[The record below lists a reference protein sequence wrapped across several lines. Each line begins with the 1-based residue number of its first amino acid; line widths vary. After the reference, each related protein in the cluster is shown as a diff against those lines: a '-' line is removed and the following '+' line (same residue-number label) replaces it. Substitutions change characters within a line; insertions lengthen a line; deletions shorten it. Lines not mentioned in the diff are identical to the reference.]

1 MKFLCPHGA
10 SHLMRAFCLATF
22 LLASGGLSQALA
34 VPRNPCCSG
43 EHASLYQPTFGKV
56 ISRFGFWKDP
66 ATGHVTWNAGIGYL
80 VQPGALLRA
89 AGLGRVSRVGGKDP
103 GNLFIAIDHGRGIE
117 VLYAHLRRTDHDVGR
132 CVRAGE
138 ILGEAGQQNPVP
150 GGQALHIQVRRN
162 GVLVDPSQFL
172 LPYLPLSGPPE

>member
-1 MKFLCPHGA
+1 MRFPCPHGVSPLVRA
-10 SHLMRAFCLATF
+10 SCIAA
-22 LLASGGLSQALA
+22 LLLVSCGLSQALA
-34 VPRNPCCSG
+34 VPRNPCASG
-43 EHASLYQPTFGKV
+43 EHARLYQPTCGKV

-66 ATGHVTWNAGIGYL
+66 VTGHVTWNAGIGYL

-103 GNLFIAIDHGRGIE
+103 GDLFIAIDHGRGIE
-117 VLYAHLRRTDHDVGR
+117 VLYTHLRRTDHDVGR

-150 GGQALHIQVRRN
+150 GGQALHIEVRRN
-162 GVLVDPSQFL
+162 GVLVDPSQVL
-172 LPYLPLSGPPE
+172 LPYLPLSGLPE